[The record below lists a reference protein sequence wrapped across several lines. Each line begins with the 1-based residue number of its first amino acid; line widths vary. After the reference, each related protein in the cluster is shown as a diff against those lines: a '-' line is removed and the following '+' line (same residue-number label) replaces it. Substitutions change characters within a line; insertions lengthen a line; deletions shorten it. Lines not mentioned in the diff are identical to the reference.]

1 VVFEFELTVYN
12 SGSGVARDILI
23 EAVMINAS
31 PTQQQEID
39 AFFARTGGEGERID
53 RIPPL
58 QRSALRPRV
67 AVPRQQ
73 LRVLEAGGRR
83 VFVPLIAF
91 NVQYNWGGGRSGQ
104 TSAVY
109 LLGRETKAEKLAPF
123 RIDLGAR
130 VYRGIEAR
138 PLPTTIRN

>member
-1 VVFEFELTVYN
+1 
-12 SGSGVARDILI
+12 
-23 EAVMINAS
+23 MINAS
-31 PTQQQEID
+31 PTQEQEID
-39 AFFARTGGEGERID
+39 AFFARTGGAGERIE
-53 RIPPL
+53 RIAQL
-58 QRSALRPRV
+58 KRMALRPRV
-67 AVPRQQ
+67 AVARQQ

-91 NVQYNWGGGRSGQ
+91 NVQYDWGASNSSQ
-104 TSAVY
+104 TCAVY

-138 PLPTTIRN
+138 PLPNKIRS